1 MMEFKCMWNTEPVT
15 ECPPVKELNRLREYE
30 AAIKRLGRF
39 GSKLLRYAGDP
50 RGPEGRAAGKTLAE
64 EATEQ
69 PPFRDA
75 EGERWVPVK
84 ADVLF
89 ELIEEN
95 RKLRERAVECAGHYK
110 SNAGEVVT
118 TI

>member
-1 MMEFKCMWNTEPVT
+1 MEFKCMWATEPVS

-39 GSKLLRYAGDP
+39 GDKLLRHPGDP
-50 RGPEGRAAGKTLAE
+50 RGPEGRAANKTLAE

-69 PPFRDA
+69 SSFCDA

-95 RKLRERAVECAGHYK
+95 RKLRGRAVECAGHYK
-110 SNAGEVVT
+110 SNAGEVMT